1 MAAPTPGPQ
10 RTRERSGNGR
20 PPGGRSER
28 EERVRAAIEQ
38 PGHVPAVDPIGE
50 YAGFLWKGLLG
61 MRKVPDY
68 AAEVLRQ
75 TALIATGSMLVI
87 VWISFL
93 AGATCGLEGA
103 ALARALGAGIAGP
116 LFSAFCTT
124 REVVPFIFGFIVAAK
139 VGGGI
144 VAQLGAM
151 RVNEE
156 VDAMEV
162 MGVPSV
168 TYLVSTRMLAALL
181 MLPIAYLLS
190 LGAGQAAAWLTSFV
204 RSGDVSQGTWELVF
218 YTAIDPVDILYSVI
232 KGIVITFFVIATALY
247 FGYRVRGG
255 PVEVGTATAQSMAVN
270 LILVTVL
277 NMVMTFIFWGF
288 NPNLPIA

>member
-1 MAAPTPGPQ
+1 MSAPPKL
-10 RTRERSGNGR
+10 TRDRGAVNGNGR
-20 PPGGRSER
+20 RPLPPER
-28 EERVRAAIEQ
+28 IERVRERLEG
-38 PGHVPAVDPIGE
+38 PDHVPAVDAAGE
-50 YAGFLWKGLLG
+50 YADFAIRGIAG
-61 MRKVPDY
+61 MRKVGEY
-68 AAEVLRQ
+68 SAEVLRQ
-75 TALIATGSMLVI
+75 TAMIATGSMLVI
-87 VWISFL
+87 VWVSFL
-93 AGATCGLEGA
+93 AGATCGIEGA
-103 ALARALGAGIAGP
+103 ALSRALGAGIAGP

-162 MGVPSV
+162 MGVSSI
-168 TYLVSTRMLAALL
+168 TYLISTRMVAAML
-181 MLPIAYLLS
+181 MLPVAYLLS

-204 RSGDVSQGTWELVF
+204 RSPDLSQGTWELVF
-218 YTAIDPVDILYSVI
+218 YTALDPLDIVYSVI
-232 KGIVITFFVIATALY
+232 KGLVISFFVILTALY
-247 FGYRVRGG
+247 YGYRVRGG

-277 NMVMTFIFWGF
+277 NMIMTFIFWGF

>member
-1 MAAPTPGPQ
+1 MTAPPKARPTPR
-10 RTRERSGNGR
+10 RTRA
-20 PPGGRSER
+20 GGAFSER
-28 EERVRAAIEQ
+28 AREAIEE
-38 PGHVPAVDPIGE
+38 PAHIPAVDAVGE
-50 YAGFLWKGLLG
+50 YAEFTWRGLAG
-61 MRKVPDY
+61 MRKIGGY
-68 AAEVLRQ
+68 LGEVLRQ
-75 TALIATGSMLVI
+75 TALLATGSILVI
-87 VWISFL
+87 VWISFM
-93 AGATCGLEGA
+93 AGASCGVEGA
-103 ALARALGAGIAGP
+103 AIARTLGAGIAGP

-144 VAQLGAM
+144 VAELGAM

-168 TYLVSTRMLAALL
+168 TYLISTRMLAAML
-181 MLPIAYLLS
+181 MMPVAYLLS
-190 LGAGQAAAWLTSFV
+190 LGAGQAASWLTSFV
-204 RSGDVSQGTWELVF
+204 RSGDVSQGTWESVF
-218 YTAIDPVDILYSVI
+218 YTALDPVDIVYSVI
-232 KGIVITFFVIATALY
+232 KGMVISFFVIVTALY
-247 FGYRVRGG
+247 YGYRVRGG

-277 NMVMTFIFWGF
+277 NMIMTFVFWGF